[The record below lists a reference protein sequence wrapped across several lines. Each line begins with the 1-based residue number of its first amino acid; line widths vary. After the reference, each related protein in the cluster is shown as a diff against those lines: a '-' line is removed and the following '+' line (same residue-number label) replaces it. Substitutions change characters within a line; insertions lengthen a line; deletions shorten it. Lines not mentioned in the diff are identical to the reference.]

1 MPADATLNNLRVGW
15 FQNWS
20 IVRLNLILLL
30 SMISSYATGFDGSM
44 MNGLQSLETWQ
55 EFFHYPG
62 PSLLGL
68 LNAIQNV
75 GQLVA
80 LPLCAI
86 ACDRYGRR
94 TTLLGG
100 AFLMLIGVALQ
111 GGAQSTGMFI
121 AARGL
126 LGFGLAF
133 NITAA
138 PLLILELAYPSQRA
152 PLVSIY
158 NSLYSVGA
166 VSAAWITFGTFR
178 MASSWA
184 WRVPSILQALSSI
197 LQLLLCWRIE
207 ESPRWLIAKDRIEQ
221 AQDLITKYHA
231 AGNPE
236 DPVVSLEM
244 AEIREAL
251 RLEAEAAQSTNY
263 LTFFK
268 TKGNRHRLL
277 IVMAV
282 GFFSQWSGNGL
293 ISYYLTL
300 ILDSIGYKSEAMQT
314 LINALLQ
321 LWSLFWGIVF
331 ALLVNQFG
339 RRTLFLVSTAGILL
353 VYIVWTALEA
363 TYEKQTDLSGE
374 GSHSVAKGVLAMIFL
389 YNFFFSIGWGPLQV
403 TYVVEILPYSLRARG
418 LVLYN
423 LSVALALIFNQY
435 VNPVGVTNSKW
446 MYYITYDLVVV
457 FFLFVETGGK
467 SLEETAALLDGEEAA
482 IKIEES
488 GEQAAKE
495 VAAHVL
501 HEKSSSSQ
509 A

>member
-1 MPADATLNNLRVGW
+1 MR
-15 FQNWS
+15 Q
-20 IVRLNLILLL
+20 
-30 SMISSYATGFDGSM
+30 
-44 MNGLQSLETWQ
+44 
-55 EFFHYPG
+55 
-62 PSLLGL
+62 
-68 LNAIQNV
+68 
-75 GQLVA
+75 
-80 LPLCAI
+80 
-86 ACDRYGRR
+86 
-94 TTLLGG
+94 
-100 AFLMLIGVALQ
+100 
-111 GGAQSTGMFI
+111 
-121 AARGL
+121 
-126 LGFGLAF
+126 
-133 NITAA
+133 
-138 PLLILELAYPSQRA
+138 A

-231 AGNPE
+231 AGDPE

-277 IVMAV
+277 IVLAV

-293 ISYYLTL
+293 VSYYLTL
-300 ILDSIGYKSEAMQT
+300 ILDSIGYKSEATQT

-353 VYIVWTALEA
+353 VYIGKCPAPLAHAQGTLMVGPVWTALEA

-403 TYVVEILPYSLRARG
+403 TYVVEILPYSLRARVSTWR
-418 LVLYN
+418 VL
-423 LSVALALIFNQY
+423 ALAGCL
-435 VNPVGVTNSKW
+435 
-446 MYYITYDLVVV
+446 
-457 FFLFVETGGK
+457 
-467 SLEETAALLDGEEAA
+467 
-482 IKIEES
+482 
-488 GEQAAKE
+488 
-495 VAAHVL
+495 
-501 HEKSSSSQ
+501 
-509 A
+509 